1 MISFARAPFL
11 LYLVLL
17 PFALAS
23 GTVLAKDETLIDIK
37 DAIAIVS
44 AALGIKIEM
53 EGEINGQI
61 QLDLDYASPRQ
72 IRDQIQKALK
82 EQGFYWVSEGGIVK
96 ITKKKP
102 TNHMFPKHLPLSYYI
117 EIINRN
123 NLFAPLALSQPGT
136 KQELQLRG
144 LFTFGEKAKAI
155 IEEINSGRS
164 YYVSIGDNVGSL
176 KVINIDHEKVI
187 LSNPNT
193 TLVLKFHTK

>member
-1 MISFARAPFL
+1 MISVVKTSFL
-11 LYLVLL
+11 LYFILL
-17 PFALAS
+17 TFTLAS
-23 GTVLAKDETLIDIK
+23 GSVFATDETLIDIK

-44 AALGIKIEM
+44 TALGIKIEV

-82 EQGFYWVSEGGIVK
+82 EQGFYWVSEGRTVR
-96 ITKKKP
+96 ITKKRP
-102 TNHMFPKHLPLSYYI
+102 TNLTVPKHFPLSYYI

-123 NLFAPLALSQPGT
+123 NLFAPLALNQPAV

-144 LFTFGEKAKAI
+144 LFTFGEKARAI

-164 YYVSIGDNVGSL
+164 YYVSVGDSVGSF

-187 LSNPNT
+187 LSSLSDT
-193 TLVLKFHTK
+193 VVLKFHMK